1 MYALPLQ
8 KVFDKTRDTLRIS
21 GKIKCIF
28 PGKIDLK
35 IQIEDETAIEFNFDG
50 LSIFFQNFSVFAGTE
65 KLKEFKFLKEE
76 DNLLQI
82 IFRTKDSVETVNSFE
97 KKELTDLAV
106 FLWSL
111 NHHDIDFKKFMERA
125 SYLRTIN
132 ILEIGVK
139 NSGITANINPY
150 HLIYASFIPL
160 LRQAFTD
167 PLLIYEKELSERI
180 KVLVTKRGIQS
191 IDNVIPG
198 REYFYAKIA
207 NFDGHYIFSFDS
219 LIDSIKD
226 KSIKKLERVQRV
238 VYLLYN
244 IESEEIRPIAK
255 KRKLDR
261 RNSIGGG
268 FLAYG
273 RTSSLK

>member
-1 MYALPLQ
+1 MELLYALPLQ
-8 KVFDKTRDTLRIS
+8 KVFDKTRDTLRVS
-21 GKIKCIF
+21 RKLKFIF
-28 PGKIDLK
+28 PEKDDLN
-35 IQIEDETAIEFNFDG
+35 IHVQDETEIEFNFDG
-50 LSIFFQNFSVFAGTE
+50 LKIFFQNFSVFAKTE
-65 KLKEFKFLKEE
+65 KLQEFRFLKK
-76 DNLLQI
+76 DHLIDILCSS
-82 IFRTKDSVETVNSFE
+82 KDSETVYSLE
-97 KKELTDLAV
+97 KEELLDLSV

-111 NHHDIDFKKFMERA
+111 NHHDIDFKKFMKRA

-132 ILEIGVK
+132 ILEIGVP
-139 NSGITANINPY
+139 NHGITAFK
-150 HLIYASFIPL
+150 LIYASFVPV
-160 LRQAFTD
+160 LRKAFTD
-167 PLLIYEKELSERI
+167 PLLIFEKELSERI

-226 KSIKKLERVQRV
+226 KSIKKLDRVQRV
-238 VYLLYN
+238 VYLLY
-244 IESEEIRPIAK
+244 ETKPEEIKPVAK

-268 FLAYG
+268 
-273 RTSSLK
+273 SH